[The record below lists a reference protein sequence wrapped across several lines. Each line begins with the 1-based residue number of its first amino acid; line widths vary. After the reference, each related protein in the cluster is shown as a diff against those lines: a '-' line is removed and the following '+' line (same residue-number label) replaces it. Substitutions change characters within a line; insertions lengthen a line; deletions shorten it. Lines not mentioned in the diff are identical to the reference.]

1 MIRALIIFHIWS
13 LVIAVVAWV
22 LQKDSR
28 KNIGDSFPQP
38 AIWLG
43 LIFICIALFTAS
55 LIPDS
60 SSISWV
66 ASGGFISEIIP
77 DQAEI
82 KTTKLSFN
90 LLWLYFGIAGM
101 FTTQTLWRWLKIQR
115 LSVSSTTQANLFTT
129 EENIPP
135 LTRSWPKRGI
145 IIPASLE
152 TETSLIAHEQAH
164 MRFCDAEMTLLLLII
179 RDLSLRLP
187 GISYL
192 ISQWRHAIELRA
204 DESAT
209 QNMSRQE
216 REDYARLLLERL
228 KPSKFKSGGKA
239 LPCPTAHLTSTRYRS
254 VKMRLRR
261 IIETNPKPHK
271 MRWKVGIIAALTSTM
286 GVGYLAGP
294 VQAAGYSDF
303 KYITMVPPQMPSNC
317 KGLLDQNTIKITG
330 KNVIVEGVE
339 VETHTVEFGRV
350 TARYDIQK
358 DGRLNN
364 IKVIETNHA
373 CFTDNALAALSQWQA
388 EPQSSVRKNVEVLL
402 SFHVTGGEHDDFNEI
417 LNQILD

>member
-90 LLWLYFGIAGM
+90 LLWFYFGIAGM

-228 KPSKFKSGGKA
+228 KPSKFQSGGKA

-261 IIETNPKPHK
+261 IIETKPKPHK

-294 VQAAGYSDF
+294 VQAADQSDF
-303 KYITMVPPQMPSNC
+303 KYVTKIPPQMPSGC
-317 KGLLDQNTIKITG
+317 KGLDLNSITITG
-330 KNVIVEGVE
+330 KTIMIEGVE
-339 VETHTVEFGRV
+339 TYLHLMEVGHVK
-350 TARYDIQK
+350 ASYDIQK
-358 DGRLNN
+358 DGSLDN
-364 IKVIETNHA
+364 ISITESNHE
-373 CFTDNALAALSQWQA
+373 CFNDKALTALSQWQA
-388 EPQSSVRKNVEVLL
+388 EPQTSVRKNVQVRMT
-402 SFHVTGGEHDDFNEI
+402 FQVTDEGHAELDKV
-417 LNQILD
+417 LNQILN